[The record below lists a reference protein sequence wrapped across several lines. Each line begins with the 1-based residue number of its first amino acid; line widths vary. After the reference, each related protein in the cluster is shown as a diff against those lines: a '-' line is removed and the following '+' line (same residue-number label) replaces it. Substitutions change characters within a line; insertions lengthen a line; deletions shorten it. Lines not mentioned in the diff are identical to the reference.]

1 MRLTAIRKSL
11 GRIAAVVAESLAAK
25 AAALM
30 QRPAG
35 NGSADDPHSQACV
48 YALDALQAV
57 SGDLS
62 QTPTDYAPLRQ
73 TLEGLGPAAAARFV
87 QALNPSG
94 PGRSHIINSKA
105 QDRILQ
111 AMNAGAHTQTTGAV
125 VQTIFAQTLPS
136 ALRALPS
143 MQQHMARA
151 LAREWYPDNPTKRIA
166 ETNRLAGIFGAAQG
180 QQLLFGGG
188 DDDNIPLD
196 ARVDALAII
205 RASSSIT
212 AATLTKTADPW
223 TNRVIVG
230 PLAQANAHPFL
241 ALQGDAPQ
249 TLRGTRLDATVGR
262 AMGFPPAVPP
272 GVSPAFAQMKGATA
286 ASYTPSPARQPVQA
300 VADQIRQLGGVDPQV
315 TVLPIVY
322 ASRRVGPVRLPL
334 FRVRTANGDGYV
346 DNTGRSYSSL
356 QDWKDHNQL
365 PPGIVV
371 FPDQGQLTRGA
382 EGGLKLDSADTPG
395 TRHTQGRQV
404 KGMIDDTLA
413 GGIIAGG
420 ALIIGTDGLATPIVA
435 GIAVGSGAWQT
446 HTNGGEVP
454 DRLQHGQS
462 INPIEESTARGLWL
476 SLAADT
482 AGMGA
487 FASEAALARIA
498 GTEGEARSAIAWVLG
513 SAKGIATAI
522 HAAAFAN
529 AEPT

>member
-1 MRLTAIRKSL
+1 MFCMRLTAIRKSL

-35 NGSADDPHSQACV
+35 NGSADDPHSQARV

-87 QALNPSG
+87 RALNPSG
-94 PGRSHIINSKA
+94 PGHSHMINSKA

-151 LAREWYPDNPTKRIA
+151 LAREWYPDNPAERIA
-166 ETNRLAGIFGAAQG
+166 ATNRLAGIIGAAQG
-180 QQLLFGGG
+180 QQLLFGSS

-205 RASSSIT
+205 RANSSIT

-230 PLAQANAHPFL
+230 PLAQANAQQFL
-241 ALQGDAPQ
+241 AVHGDAPQ
-249 TLRGTRLDATVGR
+249 TLRGTRLDATVGY
-262 AMGFPPAVPP
+262 AMGFPPAVLP
-272 GVSPAFAQMKGATA
+272 GVSPAFVQIKGATV
-286 ASYTPSPARQPVQA
+286 ASFYTRGPTPQPVQA
-300 VADQIRQLGGVDPQV
+300 VVDQIRQLAGADPQV

-322 ASRRVGPVRLPL
+322 AGRRVGPVRLPL
-334 FRVRTANGDGYV
+334 FRVCTANGDGYV

-371 FPDQGQLTRGA
+371 FPDRGQLTRGA
-382 EGGLKLDSADTPG
+382 DGGVELDSADTPA
-395 TRHTQGRQV
+395 TRAAQG
-404 KGMIDDTLA
+404 
-413 GGIIAGG
+413 
-420 ALIIGTDGLATPIVA
+420 
-435 GIAVGSGAWQT
+435 
-446 HTNGGEVP
+446 
-454 DRLQHGQS
+454 
-462 INPIEESTARGLWL
+462 
-476 SLAADT
+476 
-482 AGMGA
+482 
-487 FASEAALARIA
+487 
-498 GTEGEARSAIAWVLG
+498 
-513 SAKGIATAI
+513 
-522 HAAAFAN
+522 
-529 AEPT
+529 